1 MKTPSDSEAARLEQ
15 LWSGKFGNDY
25 IERNIQAGAHRGPF
39 WKGLLAEFPAERVLE
54 IGCNIGTNL
63 QWIAQVIPASQVYGV
78 DINVKSLKNLHQNT
92 PEINAMWS
100 PARELPFRDDWF
112 DMVFTMGVLIHQP
125 EESLADVIV
134 EMFRCSR
141 KYILC
146 AEYFS
151 EETQEVLYHQQQGA
165 LFKRNYP
172 KIFLEIFPEL
182 ELLKEGFLSK
192 QDGWDDV
199 SYWVFSKQKRG

>member
-1 MKTPSDSEAARLEQ
+1 MKKTAESEAARLEQ
-15 LWSGKFGNDY
+15 LWSGKFGDDY
-25 IERNIQAGAHRGPF
+25 IDRNLQAGAHRGPF
-39 WKGLLAEFPAERVLE
+39 WKGLLAEFPVERVLE

-63 QWIAQVIPASQVYGV
+63 QWIAQVIPACQVYGV

-100 PARELPFRDDWF
+100 PARELPFRDEWF

-125 EESLADVIV
+125 EDSLAGVLR

-141 KYILC
+141 KYLVC

-172 KIFLEIFPEL
+172 KIFIEFFPEL

-192 QDGWDDV
+192 QEGWDDV
-199 SYWVFSKQKRG
+199 SYWVFAKRKRG